1 MIEKIEQYQT
11 RISGL
16 AKELEQAPGAEAL
29 LNEMLEDLQAAI
41 QQNHTLRRTILKSST
56 KESRM
61 STKLRDALYE

>member
-16 AKELEQAPGAEAL
+16 AKELEQVPGAQTL
-29 LNEMLEDLQAAI
+29 LNEMLEDLQATI
-41 QQNHTLRRTILKSST
+41 QQNHTLRRTILKSSS